1 VSGIIFSIA
10 NRGKPDID
18 VEQKGNPGFPTGSRC
33 VRGSGIH
40 QAKESKRTLDQQAIV
55 AATIAAS
62 VHSALPDRED
72 PVFFLSLDKPSALD
86 L

>member
-1 VSGIIFSIA
+1 
-10 NRGKPDID
+10 
-18 VEQKGNPGFPTGSRC
+18 
-33 VRGSGIH
+33 
-40 QAKESKRTLDQQAIV
+40 LDQQAIV

>member
-1 VSGIIFSIA
+1 ERGI
-10 NRGKPDID
+10 
-18 VEQKGNPGFPTGSRC
+18 PGFLTGFWF
-33 VRGSGIH
+33 VRGSRIH

-72 PVFFLSLDKPSALD
+72 PVFFLSLDEPSALD